1 VAETVRVRLYWDDG
15 TIETARAP
23 IDAEAR
29 IIVRTAKDGSHRH
42 FEVTDD
48 LDAEGYRIAIKVL
61 DEPPAS

>member
-1 VAETVRVRLYWDDG
+1 MAETIRVRLYWDDG

-23 IDAEAR
+23 IDAEAT

-48 LDAEGYRIAIKVL
+48 MDAEGYRIAL
-61 DEPPAS
+61 ELPEASE

>member
-1 VAETVRVRLYWDDG
+1 MAETVRVRLYWDDG

-29 IIVRTAKDGSHRH
+29 IIIRTAKDGSHRH

-48 LDAEGYRIAIKVL
+48 VDAEGYRIALEVRE
-61 DEPPAS
+61 DS

>member
-1 VAETVRVRLYWDDG
+1 MAETVRVRIYWDDG

-29 IIVRTAKDGSHRH
+29 IVARTAKDGSHRH

-48 LDAEGYRIAIKVL
+48 VDAEGYRIALEV
-61 DEPPAS
+61 PPEEET